1 MGYRHVRQA
10 TAMNQEGLMEH
21 PWLKFYDH
29 RTPHRLAYPEALL
42 DHFLDDAAR
51 DFPTHTAITFVL
63 RYALGG
69 RLRIGATY
77 SYQQLHTYVDRL
89 AAGLASLGVGK
100 GDRVALMLPNSP
112 QAVIAFFAA
121 MRLGAIV
128 VNTNPTYM
136 PLEIQHQLAD
146 SGAETI
152 VLLNQFVPRLRKA
165 QPALPQLKRVIVT
178 SIDDLLGFPMRQLVR
193 RALQREPDWAEVPL
207 GGMFFSFSALLG
219 HAAAPPQV
227 TRAPGDVAL
236 LQYTGGTTGVPKAAM
251 LTHRNLLAN
260 TLQSLAWL
268 VDAQRGAERMI
279 CALPFFHVYGMTVGM
294 LCSVAMAANMLV
306 LPNPRPIDTVM
317 EVLAR
322 ERATIFP
329 GVPAMYIAIINHPQA
344 ASYDLTSVRA
354 CLSAAA
360 PLPIEVQERFGAI
373 TGGRLVEGYG
383 MTETSPL
390 THGNPVYGLRKSG
403 SIGIPVSDVDA
414 KIVDLD
420 SGAAIAAGTDAQ
432 GELLVRGPQ
441 VMAGYWERPDET
453 AATIDPDGW
462 LHTGD
467 IARMDEDGYFFIV
480 DRKKDMIIA
489 SGFKVLPRD
498 VEEVLFTH
506 PDVQEAAVVGVP
518 DPYRGETVKA
528 YIVPK
533 AGAQPSEQAIIAF
546 CREQMAPFKVP
557 RQIEFRT
564 ELPKTPIGK
573 VLRRVLVDEER
584 QKLDARASSAR
595 SDAER

>member
-1 MGYRHVRQA
+1 
-10 TAMNQEGLMEH
+10 
-21 PWLKFYDH
+21 
-29 RTPHRLAYPEALL
+29 
-42 DHFLDDAAR
+42 
-51 DFPTHTAITFVL
+51 
-63 RYALGG
+63 
-69 RLRIGATY
+69 
-77 SYQQLHTYVDRL
+77 
-89 AAGLASLGVGK
+89 
-100 GDRVALMLPNSP
+100 
-112 QAVIAFFAA
+112 
-121 MRLGAIV
+121 
-128 VNTNPTYM
+128 
-136 PLEIQHQLAD
+136 
-146 SGAETI
+146 
-152 VLLNQFVPRLRKA
+152 
-165 QPALPQLKRVIVT
+165 
-178 SIDDLLGFPMRQLVR
+178 
-193 RALQREPDWAEVPL
+193 
-207 GGMFFSFSALLG
+207 
-219 HAAAPPQV
+219 
-227 TRAPGDVAL
+227 
-236 LQYTGGTTGVPKAAM
+236 
-251 LTHRNLLAN
+251 
-260 TLQSLAWL
+260 
-268 VDAQRGAERMI
+268 MI

-528 YIVPK
+528 YIVLK

-557 RQIEFRT
+557 RQIEFRA

-584 QKLDARASSAR
+584 QKLDARASSAG